1 MQQVQNDTEIPT
13 QFSHSVKIE
22 QGQKGARIAVHVYAN
37 EALEAMNQ
45 SINLYRA
52 TKLEL
57 ERQKEVVAPIEVKA
71 Q

>member
-1 MQQVQNDTEIPT
+1 MNQQIETEIPT

-22 QGQKGARIAVHVYAN
+22 QSAKGVRVTVHVNAN
-37 EALEAMNQ
+37 NGLEAMEQ

-57 ERQKEVVAPIEVKA
+57 ERLKEVVAPMEIKG
-71 Q
+71 